1 MADLTEADVLEL
13 QAKWGGAIKTISKT
27 YLEKG
32 DYVGAAASAA
42 AELLARR
49 RVAEAAAAEA
59 CGSVPGRCGDR
70 SDSHDSFACRR
81 LKQFNPQRGDRAG
94 PSSRLRPP

>member
-32 DYVGAAASAA
+32 DYVGAAGSAA
-42 AELLARR
+42 A
-49 RVAEAAAAEA
+49 
-59 CGSVPGRCGDR
+59 PT
-70 SDSHDSFACRR
+70 
-81 LKQFNPQRGDRAG
+81 
-94 PSSRLRPP
+94 